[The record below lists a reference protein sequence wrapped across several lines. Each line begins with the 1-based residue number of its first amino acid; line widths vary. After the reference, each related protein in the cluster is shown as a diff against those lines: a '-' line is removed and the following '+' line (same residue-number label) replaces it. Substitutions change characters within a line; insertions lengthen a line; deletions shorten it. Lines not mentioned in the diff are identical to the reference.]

1 MKPLEKDSVMIAI
14 QKNTDPNFTSI
25 RAIAR
30 EVWPIAYGAILSEAQ
45 LDYMMEM
52 MYSIQSLQKQANEN
66 GNHFILA
73 VEDDIPVGFAAYEL
87 DYHHTKKTKIH
98 KIYILSNQQGKGI
111 GRLLIDFITQQARQ
125 NNQDALLLNVNK
137 NNVARHFY
145 EKLGFSI
152 SYEEVIDIGQGY
164 VMDDYVMEISI

>member
-1 MKPLEKDSVMIAI
+1 MVI
-14 QKNTDPNFTSI
+14 QKNSDPNFTSI
-25 RAIAR
+25 RAIAQ
-30 EVWPIAYGAILSEAQ
+30 EVWPIAYGAILSEEQ
-45 LDYMMEM
+45 LAYMMEM
-52 MYSIQSLQKQANEN
+52 MYSIPSLQKQANEK

-73 VEDDIPVGFAAYEL
+73 VEDETPLGFAAYEL
-87 DYHHTKKTKIH
+87 DYDQTKKTKIH

-111 GRLLIDFITQQARQ
+111 GRLLIDYIKQQARQ
-125 NNQDALLLNVNK
+125 NNQETLLLNVNK

-145 EKLGFSI
+145 QKLGFSI